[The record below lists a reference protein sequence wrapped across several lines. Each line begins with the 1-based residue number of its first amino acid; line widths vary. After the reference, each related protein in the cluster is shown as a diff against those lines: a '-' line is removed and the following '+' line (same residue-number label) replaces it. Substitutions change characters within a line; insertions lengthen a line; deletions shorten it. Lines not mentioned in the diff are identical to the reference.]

1 MLFCRLSWHYVIASF
16 LMASRVFSS
25 SVRDSSMSSSRDSTR
40 CLSYPICT
48 RELMSDTLLVFFV
61 FCAHC
66 FFEKSIDHLRSTI
79 IFWAVFFPIH
89 GTLEM
94 SLSSS
99 SCMACTR
106 VSFQSQRSESAVFH
120 QTPLTFRSSRKRDR
134 SSRSTKAKSTS
145 LMSVLWWW
153 IQVWI
158 IDSHDTWERRRGEAS
173 TSSPRPVHSMRR
185 VRDTPS
191 IERILPEIYEYMSCI
206 IEKRY
211 TIATMMQEQVQPL
224 FQRDWIISVDILLSV
239 VDNYWDIGFATE
251 LMISLDSVNVW
262 KYFFRIF
269 TDNPVLVTGFLEK
282 NKDNLGEYHVFHTD
296 EISVRWFS
304 AVIFLLFHHP
314 LPKISD
320 TVRHIILR
328 IDYLS
333 FDPVWTEYNGHEHI
347 LSTPDVP
354 IIEIIPSFLSAWSGI
369 LIPVWNEAISKQS
382 LLWELHLPIKLEN
395 KKWISLFV
403 YPETLDRIDFGVI
416 PEGYGVFILWW
427 GRLIQNDSDSIFFLP
442 FLSIEMYHRLM
453 MLSDMNLV
461 RWEVSAVTAMM
472 ISKPYLWDMY
482 KWRGWFPLEM
492 SQQFLDFFSF
502 SSEYAQF
509 HREFN
514 TAKSQI
520 PIKRIIQVLE
530 WEYCFRDT
538 WIRDRVQSLSKTIE
552 KYIDRFYFS
561 L

>member
-1 MLFCRLSWHYVIASF
+1 
-16 LMASRVFSS
+16 
-25 SVRDSSMSSSRDSTR
+25 
-40 CLSYPICT
+40 
-48 RELMSDTLLVFFV
+48 
-61 FCAHC
+61 
-66 FFEKSIDHLRSTI
+66 
-79 IFWAVFFPIH
+79 
-89 GTLEM
+89 
-94 SLSSS
+94 
-99 SCMACTR
+99 
-106 VSFQSQRSESAVFH
+106 
-120 QTPLTFRSSRKRDR
+120 
-134 SSRSTKAKSTS
+134 
-145 LMSVLWWW
+145 
-153 IQVWI
+153 
-158 IDSHDTWERRRGEAS
+158 
-173 TSSPRPVHSMRR
+173 
-185 VRDTPS
+185 
-191 IERILPEIYEYMSCI
+191 MSCI

-251 LMISLDSVNVW
+251 LMISLDSVNVG
-262 KYFFRIF
+262 KYCFRIF

-282 NKDNLGEYHVFHTD
+282 NRTNLPEYIVFHTV
-296 EISVRWFS
+296 EISDRWLS
-304 AVIFLLFHHP
+304 IVIFLLFHHP
-314 LPKISD
+314 IPKISD
-320 TVRHIILR
+320 TVRHLILR

-333 FDPVWTEYNGHEHI
+333 FDPVWIEYNGHEHI

-369 LIPVWNEAISKQS
+369 LIPTWNEVISRQS
-382 LLWELHLPIKLEN
+382 ILWELQLPIELAN

-403 YPETLDRIDFGVI
+403 YPETLERIDFEVI
-416 PEGYGVFILWW
+416 PEGYIVFILW
-427 GRLIQNDSDSIFFLP
+427 GRPNKNKSDSIFSLP
-442 FLSIEMYHRLM
+442 FLSIEIYHKLM

-461 RWEVSAVTAMM
+461 RWEVSTVTAMM

-502 SSEYAQF
+502 SSDYAQL

-514 TAKSQI
+514 TQKMKI
-520 PIKRIIQVLE
+520 PLERMIQVLE

-538 WIRDRVQSLSKTIE
+538 RIRDRVQSLSKTIE